1 MTAGPADL
9 LIVGAGAKAAAVAAK
24 VHAINM
30 LGYGPIA
37 LTIVESNEHAASWL
51 GLNGMTSGDETLAI
65 TPVKDVGFP
74 YESGRALGDDL
85 GEAVDAAM
93 LAFSWQAYLIG
104 GRRYARWVNAEL
116 PSIRHRDYGTY
127 LAWVHARATAGVRHV
142 RGRVERIALD
152 EDEGRWVVD
161 VATAADNGSG
171 PRRER
176 GAALMLTGS
185 GVHRRLAHEPE
196 VASRLLHCDDRR
208 GELAARI
215 PADRRSEVA
224 IVGGGEGALSCVLFL
239 RQVRP
244 HARLT
249 VHTPELPLSRGEGF
263 LENRVFADPDSVG
276 WSGLDL
282 ATRRAFVQRCD
293 RGVFGPDG
301 LLEIAFDDQCRFITG
316 RVVHVGAD
324 ADGRGVR
331 LDCATP
337 SGPWSER
344 YDHVIN
350 CTGFDVLEQV
360 RGYFPDE
367 VRATIERQAGPVWD
381 LAPEDELRFGRGL
394 ELVGLRPRLHIPG
407 LANVSQGPGFAN
419 LGCLGLTA
427 DRVLAPVLLGEPTT
441 APGAAVAGRAR

>member
-1 MTAGPADL
+1 MSAPADL
-9 LIVGAGAKAAAVAAK
+9 LVVGAGAKAAAIAAK
-24 VHAINM
+24 VHAVNM
-30 LGYGPIA
+30 LGCGPVA
-37 LTIVESNEHAASWL
+37 LTIVEANEPAASWL

-65 TPVKDVGFP
+65 TPLKDVGFP
-74 YESGRALGDDL
+74 YESGRAFGELGD
-85 GEAVDAAM
+85 EIDAAM
-93 LAFSWQAYLIG
+93 LAFSWPAHLVG

-142 RGRVERIALD
+142 RGRVEQIALD
-152 EDEGRWVVD
+152 EDEGHWAVD
-161 VATAADNGSG
+161 VATADGR
-171 PRRER
+171 RRER
-176 GAALMLTGS
+176 SAALVLTGS
-185 GVHRRLAHEPE
+185 GVHRQLAHEPE
-196 VASRLLHCDDRR
+196 VGSRLLHCDDRR
-208 GELAARI
+208 GDLAAHI
-215 PADRRSEVA
+215 PAERRSEIA

-239 RQVRP
+239 RAARP
-244 HARLT
+244 AARLT

-282 ATRRAFVQRCD
+282 ETRRAFIRRCD

-301 LLEIAFDDQCRFITG
+301 LLEIAFDDHCRFITG

-337 SGPWSER
+337 QGPWSDR
-344 YDHVIN
+344 YDYVVN

-360 RGYFPDE
+360 RGLFPPA
-367 VRATIERQAGPVWD
+367 VRTAIERQAGPVWD
-381 LAPEDELRFGRGL
+381 LPPEDELRFGRGL
-394 ELVGLRPRLHIPG
+394 ELAGLRPRLHIPG

-427 DRVLAPVLLGEPTT
+427 DRVLAPVLLGEATT
-441 APGAAVAGRAR
+441 APAPGAAVAGRAR

>member
-1 MTAGPADL
+1 MSSGIADL

-24 VHAINM
+24 VHVINM
-30 LGYGPIA
+30 LGYGPVS
-37 LTIVESNEHAASWL
+37 LTVVESNEHAASWL

-74 YESGRALGDDL
+74 YESGRAFGDEVGD
-85 GEAVDAAM
+85 EVDAAM

-116 PSIRHRDYGTY
+116 PSIRHRDYGAY
-127 LAWVHARATAGVRHV
+127 LAWVHARAREGVRHV
-142 RGRVERIALD
+142 AGRVERIVLD
-152 EDEGRWVVD
+152 EDDGRWAVD
-161 VATAADNGSG
+161 VATPDDNGGG
-171 PRRER
+171 PRREH

-196 VASRLLHCDDRR
+196 AASRMLHCDDRR
-208 GELAARI
+208 GDLAARI

-239 RQVRP
+239 RALRP
-244 HARLT
+244 AARLT

-282 ATRRAFVQRCD
+282 ATRRAFIQRCD

-337 SGPWSER
+337 SGPWSDR
-344 YDHVIN
+344 YDYVVN

-360 RGYFPDE
+360 RGYFPPE
-367 VRATIERQAGPVWD
+367 VRAAIERQAGPVWD
-381 LAPEDELRFGRGL
+381 LPPEDELRFGRGL
-394 ELVGLRPRLHIPG
+394 ELAGLRPRLHIPG

-427 DRVLAPVLLGEPTT
+427 DRVLAPVLLGQPTT

>member
-1 MTAGPADL
+1 MSGPADL
-9 LIVGAGAKAAAVAAK
+9 VIVGAGAKAAAVAAK
-24 VHAINM
+24 VHAINT
-30 LGYGPIA
+30 LGAGPVS
-37 LTIVESNEHAASWL
+37 LTIVEGNEHAASWL

-65 TPVKDVGFP
+65 PPVKDVGFP
-74 YESGRALGDDL
+74 YESGRALGDL
-85 GEAVDAAM
+85 GDEVDTAM
-93 LAFSWQAYLIG
+93 LAFSWQAHLID

-116 PSIRHRDYGTY
+116 PSIRHRDYGAY
-127 LAWVHARATAGVRHV
+127 LAWVHARAIEGVRHV
-142 RGRVERIALD
+142 RGRVEQIALD
-152 EDEGRWVVD
+152 EDEGRWAID
-161 VATAADNGSG
+161 VATPDGH
-171 PRRER
+171 RREL

-185 GVHRRLAHEPE
+185 GVHRHLAHEPE
-196 VASRLLHCDDRR
+196 VAPLLLHCDDRR
-208 GELAARI
+208 DELAARI

-239 RQVRP
+239 RALRP

-249 VHTPELPLSRGEGF
+249 IHTPELPLSRGEGF

-282 ATRRAFVQRCD
+282 ATRRSFIQRCD

-301 LLEIAFDDQCRFITG
+301 LLEIAFDDHCRFITG

-324 ADGRGVR
+324 ADGCGVR

-337 SGPWSER
+337 SGPWSDR
-344 YDHVIN
+344 YDMVIN

-360 RGYFPDE
+360 RGLFPPA
-367 VRATIERQAGPVWD
+367 VRAAIERQAGPVWD
-381 LAPEDELRFGRGL
+381 LPPEDELRFGRGL
-394 ELVGLRPRLHIPG
+394 ELVGLTPRLHIPG

-427 DRVLAPVLLGEPTT
+427 DRVLAPVLLGAPTT
-441 APGAAVAGRAR
+441 APGAAVAARAR